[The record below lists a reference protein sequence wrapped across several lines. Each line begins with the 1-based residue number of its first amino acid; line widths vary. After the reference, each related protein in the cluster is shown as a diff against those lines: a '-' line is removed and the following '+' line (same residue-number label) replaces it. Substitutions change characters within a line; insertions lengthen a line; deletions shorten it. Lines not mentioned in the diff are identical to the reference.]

1 MPKNGQNYAARLNWV
16 IQIVV
21 FSSTVY
27 YFSLMQADPDLWG
40 HIKFGK
46 DLWTAGKL
54 VRFDPYSFT
63 AYNHPWIN
71 HEWLSELIFYFT
83 YLWQGDAGLLF
94 GKLLVG
100 LCVAICLSKI
110 CCMRQCHLFI
120 YAVGMMLAIFVISP
134 GFMIRPQIFSFLFF
148 TLFVY
153 LLHLWYHLKKNYL
166 FLLPLLMVL
175 WVNLHGGFL
184 MGWALLILAAIW
196 ETIIG
201 WVSQP
206 ENSQKKS
213 LWIWTGVTSLAVF
226 INPYGYKLLIF
237 LYKSLTI
244 NRDITEWR
252 PIVCDDLSFLRFK
265 ILACLFIITLCIN
278 IKKSSGWEVCAIL
291 MILFAS
297 LRHQRHTPFFAIIC
311 APYLIHNLSV
321 TLQSLQKRVQL
332 PHLTKPVLNCLAIFI
347 GLLAIYQFY
356 GAVSLY
362 AQSKCRII
370 VNPTEYPVSAVRFLR
385 LNNIQGNIILP
396 FTWGEYAIWKL
407 YPDCRVS
414 IDGRFRTVYKESV
427 IQAHFIHPDD
437 ISRWSDL
444 INQYPADIF
453 LARQSPLWDRFIKKN
468 INWQYVYSDKVAVI
482 FLHKKLLKQ
491 FSSTGF
497 EYPKSEP
504 LPYFP

>member
-1 MPKNGQNYAARLNWV
+1 MPKNGQNYATRLNGV
-16 IQIVV
+16 IQLVV

-27 YFSLMQADPDLWG
+27 FFSLMQADPDLWG
-40 HIKFGK
+40 HIKFGE
-46 DLWTAGKL
+46 DLWAAGKL

-63 AYNHPWIN
+63 AYNHPWNN
-71 HEWLSELIFYFT
+71 HEWLAELFFYFA
-83 YLWQGDAGLLF
+83 YFWQGDAGLLF
-94 GKLLVG
+94 GKLFVG
-100 LCVAICLSKI
+100 LCIAVCLSKI
-110 CCMRQCHLFI
+110 CHIRQYHPLV
-120 YAVGMMLAIFVISP
+120 YAVGMILAIFVISP

-148 TLFVY
+148 TFFLY
-153 LLHLWYHLKKNYL
+153 ILHIYYKLKKNYL
-166 FLLPLLMVL
+166 FLLPFIMVM

-184 MGWALLILAAIW
+184 MGWALLILAVSS

-201 WVSQP
+201 WVSQRKNP
-206 ENSQKKS
+206 QNKL
-213 LWIWTGVTSLAVF
+213 LWMWTGVTSLAVC
-226 INPYGYKLLIF
+226 INPYGYKLLVF
-237 LYKSLTI
+237 LFQSLTV

-252 PIVCDDLSFLRFK
+252 PIVWDDLSFLRFK
-265 ILACLFIITLCIN
+265 IMACLFIITLCMN

-311 APYLIHNLSV
+311 APYLIHHLSE
-321 TLQSLQKRVQL
+321 TFQSFQKIVKL
-332 PHLTKPVLNCLAIFI
+332 PHLTKSVFNCLTIFI

-356 GAVSLY
+356 STVSLY
-362 AQSKCRII
+362 AQTKCRII
-370 VNPTEYPVSAVRFLR
+370 VSPKEYPVSAVRFLN

-414 IDGRFRTVYKESV
+414 IDGRFRTVYDESV

-437 ISRWSDL
+437 ISRLQEL

-453 LARQSPLWDRFIKKN
+453 LARQSSFWNTFIKENKN
-468 INWQYVYSDKVAVI
+468 WIYVYSDKVAVI
-482 FLHKKLLKQ
+482 FLHKKILKQ
-491 FSSTGF
+491 FSSGLQ
-497 EYPKSEP
+497 YPKSEP